1 MRKWQCLIC
10 SFVYEEALGL
20 PDEGIP
26 AGTSWDDIPDD
37 WACPECVVGKEDF
50 EMIEIEELNNDLKDT
65 ELTTELFK
73 KDTTSLNE
81 LLTIK
86 ERKFKKLNVIY

>member
-37 WACPECVVGKEDF
+37 WACPECGVGKEDF
-50 EMIEIEELNNDLKDT
+50 EMIEI
-65 ELTTELFK
+65 
-73 KDTTSLNE
+73 
-81 LLTIK
+81 
-86 ERKFKKLNVIY
+86 